1 MGKPRRKSESDP
13 SQTQKEVLKRKALM
27 NQVLMQ
33 RNPLKLKLKILTTIM
48 LILKI
53 LVQRRMKTRTLIPTI
68 LRRKTAKKE
77 ERRKINFISEEIEV
91 ELLKSPKYVIILQ

>member
-1 MGKPRRKSESDP
+1 
-13 SQTQKEVLKRKALM
+13 
-27 NQVLMQ
+27 MQ

-68 LRRKTAKKE
+68 LRRKIAKKV